1 VVVAEDFDIPTV
13 RVLVVMAAAGHIV
26 SATAHCNVKAA
37 KVAKEDIDM
46 GFVHM
51 PAEFVM
57 VRMPVDFVT
66 VRMPADFVMVRM
78 PADFV
83 MVRMPAGFVTVHNSA
98 DSAEEHS
105 LVDFEIAPDEVVESK
120 SKLAVIVVGAEVM
133 SMDIHYLRAL
143 KEILLV
149 EEEQVGVAC
158 YRSSSSDDLDH
169 FEVVLVR
176 VSVCRLESN

>member
-13 RVLVVMAAAGHIV
+13 QALVVMAAADHIV
-26 SATAHCNVKAA
+26 SATAHRNVKAA
-37 KVAKEDIDM
+37 KVAKEDIYM

-51 PAEFVM
+51 PAEFV
-57 VRMPVDFVT
+57 VVHMPADFVT
-66 VRMPADFVMVRM
+66 VRMPADFVLVRM
-78 PADFV
+78 PAD
-83 MVRMPAGFVTVHNSA
+83 FVTVHNSA

-105 LVDFEIAPDEVVESK
+105 LADFEIAPDEVVESK
-120 SKLAVIVVGAEVM
+120 SKLAVIFVVAEVM
-133 SMDIHYLRAL
+133 SMDIHCLRAL

-149 EEEQVGVAC
+149 EEEQVGAAC
-158 YRSSSSDDLDH
+158 YHSSSSNDLDH